1 MNNVKLELFMI
12 FESYIKG
19 SIDCYMFIGIQL
31 LTIPKLKDYGYEVEL
46 ALFDD
51 E

>member
-19 SIDCYMFIGIQL
+19 SIDCYVFIEIDL
-31 LTIPKLKDYGYEVEL
+31 DLI
-46 ALFDD
+46 DD